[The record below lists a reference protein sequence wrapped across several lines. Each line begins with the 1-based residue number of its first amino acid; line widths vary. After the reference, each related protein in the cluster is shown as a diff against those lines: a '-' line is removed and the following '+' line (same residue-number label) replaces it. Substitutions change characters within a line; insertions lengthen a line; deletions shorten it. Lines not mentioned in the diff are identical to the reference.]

1 VRKSSEWSCWRKRKI
16 IPIQMRYIIS
26 WGSPPKG
33 NVEGEMGLCACI
45 MNGGVCGE
53 AGMEGEF
60 AAPGVDGM

>member
-1 VRKSSEWSCWRKRKI
+1 MRKSSEWSCWRKNI
-16 IPIQMRYIIS
+16 YHSYPNEIS

-45 MNGGVCGE
+45 MSDGVCGE
-53 AGMEGEF
+53 AGMEGEL